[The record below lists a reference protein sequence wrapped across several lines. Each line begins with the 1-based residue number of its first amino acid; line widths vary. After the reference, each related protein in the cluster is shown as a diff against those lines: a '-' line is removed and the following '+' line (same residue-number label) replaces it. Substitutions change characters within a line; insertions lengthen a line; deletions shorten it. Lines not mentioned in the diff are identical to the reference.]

1 MYSDI
6 DCNCKLELLRN
17 MKITLPSQIESGQGE
32 KIIFK
37 EIIKEPDGE
46 KVLIEGYCLPN
57 AGPAMHVHYK
67 QDEGI
72 TVVKGKMGCQILGQ
86 EPVYYTVGQ
95 EAIFLRNT
103 PHRFWNA
110 ADDELIVS
118 SWVKPANS
126 IIFFLTT
133 LYAAQ
138 KKTGTSRPEAF
149 DAAYLMVRYKN
160 EYGLPELPSFVKNI
174 IMPITYRIG
183 KLLGKYKNFNDAPAP
198 LT

>member
-1 MYSDI
+1 
-6 DCNCKLELLRN
+6 
-17 MKITLPSQIESGQGE
+17 MKSTLPQTIESGHGE

-37 EIIKEPDGE
+37 EIIKEPDGD
-46 KVLIEGYCLPN
+46 KVIIEGHCTPN

-86 EPVYYTVGQ
+86 EPVYYEVGQ

-110 ADDELIVS
+110 GKEELIVS

-138 KKTGTSRPEAF
+138 KKSGNKRPEIF

-160 EYGLPELPSFVKNI
+160 EYGLTELPSFVKNV
-174 IMPITYRIG
+174 IMPITYTLGRIF
-183 KLLGKYKNFNDAPAP
+183 GKYKNYTDAPEP
-198 LT
+198 LK